1 MLYNLYTSLGVGVFH
16 YNNLYKED
24 ISWDFMT
31 NKTYRI
37 LNEKG
42 EKVEYNAE
50 DFMFLRNVHSS
61 HTYYDEKLCV
71 ADMNDTA
78 IVYGFSERPSH
89 NSFPING
96 LLKIVGEESKIQET
110 KDLIE
115 KKKNWKLEEIQKK

>member
-1 MLYNLYTSLGVGVFH
+1 MA
-16 YNNLYKED
+16 
-24 ISWDFMT
+24 

-50 DFMFLRNVHSS
+50 DFMFLRNVHSN